1 MRILLMFLSVVVFN
15 SSFAQV
21 SNVEMRGD
29 FSDASRLGRL
39 QGAESLP
46 QYSSNNVKGSRYL
59 TETWAPGTIVPVKG
73 NTVEGLFV
81 MFDKQDQNIYIKKK
95 DADQIILLD
104 NNQVKSFSINNQ
116 FFISGA
122 LLNGGEKDLFYEKLA
137 GNDKQISLYK
147 VTKTKYV
154 KADKTDPERIKK
166 GDFDDEFKDDIT
178 YYIKNGDLPLQKVR
192 LREKDF
198 VKALPNEEKKIKAYL
213 NMRSIDVTNDQEVSE
228 LINFLNQ

>member
-1 MRILLMFLSVVVFN
+1 MRILLMFLCALLFH

-29 FSDASRLGRL
+29 FADASRLGRL
-39 QGAESLP
+39 QGSESLP

-59 TETWAPGTIVPVKG
+59 TETWTIGTIVPVTG
-73 NTVEGLFV
+73 NTVEGLLV
-81 MFDKQDQNIYIKKK
+81 MFDKQDQNVYIKKK
-95 DADQIILLD
+95 DGDQVILLD
-104 NNQVKSFSINNQ
+104 RNQLKTFSVNNRFLIA
-116 FFISGA
+116 GA

-137 GNDKQISLYK
+137 GNDKQIALYK

-154 KADKTDPERIKK
+154 KADRTDPERIKK

-178 YYIKNGDLPLQKVR
+178 YYIKIGDQPLLKIK
-192 LREKDF
+192 LSEKGLI
-198 VKALPNEEKKIKAYL
+198 KALPTQEKKIKAYL
-213 NMRSIDVTNDQEVSE
+213 NMRSTDVRNDEEVSD